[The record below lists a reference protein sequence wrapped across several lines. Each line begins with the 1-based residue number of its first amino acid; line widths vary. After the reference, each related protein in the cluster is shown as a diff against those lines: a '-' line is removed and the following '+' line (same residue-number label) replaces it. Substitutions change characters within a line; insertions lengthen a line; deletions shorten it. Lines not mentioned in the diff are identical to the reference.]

1 MYYATQQVGG
11 MPYRISQG
19 IRISAGKWE
28 KFLALK
34 NSFFFETGP
43 FVQRKNHNTKERGN
57 GFIPYLPK
65 SGAF

>member
-1 MYYATQQVGG
+1 MCYATQQVGG

-19 IRISAGKWE
+19 IRISAGE
-28 KFLALK
+28 FLALK
-34 NSFFFETGP
+34 NSLFFETGP